1 MKFFE
6 TSKYHSFKKSTYITL
21 RWIGIIGQLIAVNFV
36 YLFLNSSFEFI
47 TSNLVIFLGILSNLY
62 LIFIYKK
69 TQLSDRS
76 AFIFLLIDILQ
87 LGVLL
92 YLSGGITNPFVIFI
106 LIPSVFSS
114 SNLSLRTNTLLVIL
128 TIIIIVFLTFNYQDL
143 PINLNSDFH
152 NNHYFY
158 YSIPVSL
165 IIALVFLNYFA
176 MTFGTQS
183 RLRKEALGKME
194 EVMAKEHELL
204 SLGGQA
210 AAAAHSLGTPLST
223 ITIISHDLMKQFKGQ
238 KDIEKDIELLIPIR
252 DNITV
257 FSIGDEHKIIEK
269 DNFTE
274 IIWKNN
280 SFLDLF
286 KQSSLQDYSKGV
298 IDSSNNLF
306 IRFLSWIRVNF
317 FYPDARL
324 SNLNKI
330 ESFLIDYIE
339 RKDINLMITTSPPH
353 SIQLLGKRI
362 KNVINL
368 KGKII
373 QIKNIQ
379 KNQYVG
385 YNRTYKTKTKIK
397 VAIIGLGYED
407 GIPRSLSNKGY
418 VYFKKNR
425 FKIIGRIS
433 MDTFTV
439 DISKSSHDL
448 NIGMYLDIIN
458 DQHKIDKFAK
468 LCKTIP
474 NEIMTSIGKRVYRKY
489 E

>member
-36 YLFLNSSFEFI
+36 YLFLNSSYDFI

-114 SNLSLRTNTLLVIL
+114 SNLSFRTNTLLVIL

-223 ITIISHDLMKQFKGQ
+223 ITIIAHDLMKQFKGQ
-238 KDIEKDIELLIPIR
+238 KDLEKDIELLNSQVERCNEILKRLTLNP
-252 DNITV
+252 V
-257 FSIGDEHKIIEK
+257 EEDE
-269 DNFTE
+269 F
-274 IIWKNN
+274 
-280 SFLDLF
+280 
-286 KQSSLQDYSKGV
+286 
-298 IDSSNNLF
+298 ID
-306 IRFLSWIRVNF
+306 
-317 FYPDARL
+317 
-324 SNLNKI
+324 
-330 ESFLIDYIE
+330 
-339 RKDINLMITTSPPH
+339 KDINIRDYLHEIISSFKEISKKEFVFNFDQDSNPKKISK
-353 SIQLLGKRI
+353 SIEIVYGLRNFIGNANKFA
-362 KNVINL
+362 KNTIFINL
-368 KGKII
+368 KSDSEITEITVEDDGEGYPRDIISKIGEPYL
-373 QIKNIQ
+373 KSNYS
-379 KNQYVG
+379 KD
-385 YNRTYKTKTKIK
+385 KSKE
-397 VAIIGLGYED
+397 GLGLGLFIGKTLLEKNFASVNCRNSKTRK
-407 GIPRSLSNKGY
+407 GAEVIIRWSNKELFN
-418 VYFKKNR
+418 V
-425 FKIIGRIS
+425 
-433 MDTFTV
+433 
-439 DISKSSHDL
+439 
-448 NIGMYLDIIN
+448 
-458 DQHKIDKFAK
+458 
-468 LCKTIP
+468 
-474 NEIMTSIGKRVYRKY
+474 
-489 E
+489 